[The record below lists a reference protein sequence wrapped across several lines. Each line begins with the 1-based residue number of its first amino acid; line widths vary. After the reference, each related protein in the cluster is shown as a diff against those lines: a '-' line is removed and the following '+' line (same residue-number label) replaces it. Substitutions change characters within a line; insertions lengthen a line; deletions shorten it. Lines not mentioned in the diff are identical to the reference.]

1 MQWVWTC
8 LQNTN
13 QLWSSRFFL
22 KFLGGAEPEE
32 IRDYLGSLS
41 KQSEDI
47 SKSVSDFVIYSEGA
61 VDWTTA
67 WSIGLPDQSLLLE
80 SFTNY
85 LNAKS
90 GNKDNEMVQ
99 EQIVDN
105 APPVSDE

>member
-1 MQWVWTC
+1 M
-8 LQNTN
+8 
-13 QLWSSRFFL
+13 
-22 KFLGGAEPEE
+22 
-32 IRDYLGSLS
+32 
-41 KQSEDI
+41 
-47 SKSVSDFVIYSEGA
+47 
-61 VDWTTA
+61 DWTND